1 MKTLEFKEPDADW
14 VDFVCHCRRGGSQY
28 KGYDLIIGG
37 VADDKVYEAVSMYFK
52 GLWDMETT
60 LDALRFYEVND
71 QYCFV
76 TQKAIDETLAFV
88 ASQSLG
94 SFLIERQ
101 EADIVAILAKK
112 TNATADEALLTYYE
126 SDLALKIE
134 QGELGI
140 QYLPAE
146 YLADE
151 VLKRKG
157 TPRIRQKKNP
167 SANPD
172 RK

>member
-1 MKTLEFKEPDADW
+1 MN
-14 VDFVCHCRRGGSQY
+14 
-28 KGYDLIIGG
+28 
-37 VADDKVYEAVSMYFK
+37 
-52 GLWDMETT
+52 
-60 LDALRFYEVND
+60 VNENT
-71 QYCFV
+71 V
-76 TQKAIDETLAFV
+76 KR
-88 ASQSLG
+88 LG

-101 EADIVAILAKK
+101 EADIVAVLARKM
-112 TNATADEALLTYYE
+112 NATADEALLTYYE
-126 SDLALKIE
+126 SDLDLKIE

-140 QYLPAE
+140 QYLSAE

-157 TPRIRQKKNP
+157 NPPHPPKKNP

>member
-1 MKTLEFKEPDADW
+1 MNVNENT
-14 VDFVCHCRRGGSQY
+14 VRN
-28 KGYDLIIGG
+28 
-37 VADDKVYEAVSMYFK
+37 
-52 GLWDMETT
+52 
-60 LDALRFYEVND
+60 LR
-71 QYCFV
+71 
-76 TQKAIDETLAFV
+76 
-88 ASQSLG
+88 

-101 EADIVAILAKK
+101 EADIVAILARKM
-112 TNATADEALLTYYE
+112 NATTDEALLTYYE

-157 TPRIRQKKNP
+157 NPPHSPEKRP

>member
-1 MKTLEFKEPDADW
+1 MN
-14 VDFVCHCRRGGSQY
+14 
-28 KGYDLIIGG
+28 
-37 VADDKVYEAVSMYFK
+37 
-52 GLWDMETT
+52 
-60 LDALRFYEVND
+60 VNED
-71 QYCFV
+71 TV
-76 TQKAIDETLAFV
+76 K
-88 ASQSLG
+88 SLG

-151 VLKRKG
+151 VLMRKG

>member
-1 MKTLEFKEPDADW
+1 MN
-14 VDFVCHCRRGGSQY
+14 
-28 KGYDLIIGG
+28 
-37 VADDKVYEAVSMYFK
+37 
-52 GLWDMETT
+52 
-60 LDALRFYEVND
+60 VNED
-71 QYCFV
+71 TV
-76 TQKAIDETLAFV
+76 K
-88 ASQSLG
+88 SLG

-151 VLKRKG
+151 VAQAEG
-157 TPRIRQKKNP
+157 NPPHSPKKEP
-167 SANPD
+167 LCQP
-172 RK
+172 

>member
-1 MKTLEFKEPDADW
+1 MN
-14 VDFVCHCRRGGSQY
+14 
-28 KGYDLIIGG
+28 
-37 VADDKVYEAVSMYFK
+37 
-52 GLWDMETT
+52 
-60 LDALRFYEVND
+60 VNENT
-71 QYCFV
+71 V
-76 TQKAIDETLAFV
+76 K
-88 ASQSLG
+88 SLG

-101 EADIVAILAKK
+101 EADIVAILARKM
-112 TNATADEALLTYYE
+112 NATADEALLTYYA

-140 QYLPAE
+140 QYLSAE

-157 TPRIRQKKNP
+157 NPPHSPKKNP

>member
-1 MKTLEFKEPDADW
+1 MN
-14 VDFVCHCRRGGSQY
+14 
-28 KGYDLIIGG
+28 
-37 VADDKVYEAVSMYFK
+37 
-52 GLWDMETT
+52 
-60 LDALRFYEVND
+60 VNENT
-71 QYCFV
+71 V
-76 TQKAIDETLAFV
+76 KR
-88 ASQSLG
+88 LG

-101 EADIVAILAKK
+101 EADIVAVLARKM
-112 TNATADEALLTYYE
+112 NATADEALLTYYE

-157 TPRIRQKKNP
+157 NPPHSPEKRP

>member
-1 MKTLEFKEPDADW
+1 MN
-14 VDFVCHCRRGGSQY
+14 
-28 KGYDLIIGG
+28 
-37 VADDKVYEAVSMYFK
+37 
-52 GLWDMETT
+52 
-60 LDALRFYEVND
+60 VNED
-71 QYCFV
+71 TV
-76 TQKAIDETLAFV
+76 K
-88 ASQSLG
+88 SLG

-151 VLKRKG
+151 VLKRMG

>member
-1 MKTLEFKEPDADW
+1 MN
-14 VDFVCHCRRGGSQY
+14 
-28 KGYDLIIGG
+28 
-37 VADDKVYEAVSMYFK
+37 
-52 GLWDMETT
+52 
-60 LDALRFYEVND
+60 VNENT
-71 QYCFV
+71 V
-76 TQKAIDETLAFV
+76 KR
-88 ASQSLG
+88 LG

-101 EADIVAILAKK
+101 EADIVAVLARKM
-112 TNATADEALLTYYE
+112 NATADEALLTYYE

-157 TPRIRQKKNP
+157 NPPHSPKKNS

>member
-1 MKTLEFKEPDADW
+1 MN
-14 VDFVCHCRRGGSQY
+14 
-28 KGYDLIIGG
+28 
-37 VADDKVYEAVSMYFK
+37 
-52 GLWDMETT
+52 
-60 LDALRFYEVND
+60 VNENT
-71 QYCFV
+71 V
-76 TQKAIDETLAFV
+76 KR
-88 ASQSLG
+88 LG

-101 EADIVAILAKK
+101 EADIVAVLARKM
-112 TNATADEALLTYYE
+112 NATADEALLTYYE

-140 QYLPAE
+140 QYLSAE

-157 TPRIRQKKNP
+157 NPPHSPKKNS

>member
-1 MKTLEFKEPDADW
+1 MN
-14 VDFVCHCRRGGSQY
+14 
-28 KGYDLIIGG
+28 
-37 VADDKVYEAVSMYFK
+37 
-52 GLWDMETT
+52 
-60 LDALRFYEVND
+60 VNENT
-71 QYCFV
+71 V
-76 TQKAIDETLAFV
+76 KR
-88 ASQSLG
+88 LG

-101 EADIVAILAKK
+101 EADIVAVLARKM
-112 TNATADEALLTYYE
+112 NATADEALLTYYE

-140 QYLPAE
+140 QYLSAE

-157 TPRIRQKKNP
+157 NPPHSPKKNP

>member
-1 MKTLEFKEPDADW
+1 MN
-14 VDFVCHCRRGGSQY
+14 
-28 KGYDLIIGG
+28 
-37 VADDKVYEAVSMYFK
+37 
-52 GLWDMETT
+52 
-60 LDALRFYEVND
+60 VNED
-71 QYCFV
+71 TV
-76 TQKAIDETLAFV
+76 K
-88 ASQSLG
+88 SLG

-101 EADIVAILAKK
+101 EADIVAILEKK
-112 TNATADEALLTYYE
+112 TTATADEALLTYYE

-157 TPRIRQKKNP
+157 TPPHSPKKNS

>member
-1 MKTLEFKEPDADW
+1 MN
-14 VDFVCHCRRGGSQY
+14 
-28 KGYDLIIGG
+28 
-37 VADDKVYEAVSMYFK
+37 
-52 GLWDMETT
+52 
-60 LDALRFYEVND
+60 VNED
-71 QYCFV
+71 TV
-76 TQKAIDETLAFV
+76 K
-88 ASQSLG
+88 SLG

-112 TNATADEALLTYYE
+112 MNATADEALLTYYE

-134 QGELGI
+134 QEELGI

>member
-1 MKTLEFKEPDADW
+1 MN
-14 VDFVCHCRRGGSQY
+14 
-28 KGYDLIIGG
+28 
-37 VADDKVYEAVSMYFK
+37 
-52 GLWDMETT
+52 
-60 LDALRFYEVND
+60 VNENT
-71 QYCFV
+71 V
-76 TQKAIDETLAFV
+76 KR
-88 ASQSLG
+88 LG

-101 EADIVAILAKK
+101 EADIVAVLARKM
-112 TNATADEALLTYYE
+112 NATADEALLTYYE
-126 SDLALKIE
+126 SALALKIE

-157 TPRIRQKKNP
+157 NPPHSPKKNS

>member
-1 MKTLEFKEPDADW
+1 MNVSEN
-14 VDFVCHCRRGGSQY
+14 
-28 KGYDLIIGG
+28 
-37 VADDKVYEAVSMYFK
+37 AVK
-52 GLWDMETT
+52 
-60 LDALRFYEVND
+60 
-71 QYCFV
+71 
-76 TQKAIDETLAFV
+76 
-88 ASQSLG
+88 SLG

-112 TNATADEALLTYYE
+112 MNATADEALLTYYE

-157 TPRIRQKKNP
+157 NPPHSPEKNP

>member
-1 MKTLEFKEPDADW
+1 MN
-14 VDFVCHCRRGGSQY
+14 
-28 KGYDLIIGG
+28 
-37 VADDKVYEAVSMYFK
+37 
-52 GLWDMETT
+52 
-60 LDALRFYEVND
+60 VNENT
-71 QYCFV
+71 V
-76 TQKAIDETLAFV
+76 KR
-88 ASQSLG
+88 LG

-101 EADIVAILAKK
+101 EADIVAVLARKM
-112 TNATADEALLTYYE
+112 NATADEALLTYYE

-140 QYLPAE
+140 QYLSAE

-157 TPRIRQKKNP
+157 NPPHPPKKNS

>member
-1 MKTLEFKEPDADW
+1 MNVNENT
-14 VDFVCHCRRGGSQY
+14 VRN
-28 KGYDLIIGG
+28 
-37 VADDKVYEAVSMYFK
+37 
-52 GLWDMETT
+52 
-60 LDALRFYEVND
+60 LR
-71 QYCFV
+71 
-76 TQKAIDETLAFV
+76 
-88 ASQSLG
+88 

-101 EADIVAILAKK
+101 EADIVAILARKM
-112 TNATADEALLTYYE
+112 NATTDEALLTYYA

-134 QGELGI
+134 QEELGI

-157 TPRIRQKKNP
+157 NPPHSPEKRP

>member
-1 MKTLEFKEPDADW
+1 MNATANPAKRVGRFLTPRHDAY
-14 VDFVCHCRRGGSQY
+14 S
-28 KGYDLIIGG
+28 
-37 VADDKVYEAVSMYFK
+37 VAV
-52 GLWDMETT
+52 
-60 LDALRFYEVND
+60 
-71 QYCFV
+71 
-76 TQKAIDETLAFV
+76 LA
-88 ASQSLG
+88 
-94 SFLIERQ
+94 R
-101 EADIVAILAKK
+101 KM
-112 TNATADEALLTYYE
+112 NATADEALLTYYE

-140 QYLPAE
+140 QYLSAE

-157 TPRIRQKKNP
+157 NPPHPPKKNP

>member
-1 MKTLEFKEPDADW
+1 MN
-14 VDFVCHCRRGGSQY
+14 
-28 KGYDLIIGG
+28 
-37 VADDKVYEAVSMYFK
+37 
-52 GLWDMETT
+52 
-60 LDALRFYEVND
+60 VNENT
-71 QYCFV
+71 V
-76 TQKAIDETLAFV
+76 KR
-88 ASQSLG
+88 LG

-101 EADIVAILAKK
+101 EADIVAVLARKM
-112 TNATADEALLTYYE
+112 NATADEALLTYYE

-134 QGELGI
+134 QEELGI

-157 TPRIRQKKNP
+157 NPPHSPEKRP

>member
-1 MKTLEFKEPDADW
+1 MNVNENT
-14 VDFVCHCRRGGSQY
+14 VRN
-28 KGYDLIIGG
+28 
-37 VADDKVYEAVSMYFK
+37 
-52 GLWDMETT
+52 
-60 LDALRFYEVND
+60 LR
-71 QYCFV
+71 
-76 TQKAIDETLAFV
+76 
-88 ASQSLG
+88 

-101 EADIVAILAKK
+101 EADIVAILARKM
-112 TNATADEALLTYYE
+112 NATTDEALLTYYA

-134 QGELGI
+134 QEELGI

>member
-1 MKTLEFKEPDADW
+1 MNVNENT
-14 VDFVCHCRRGGSQY
+14 VRN
-28 KGYDLIIGG
+28 
-37 VADDKVYEAVSMYFK
+37 
-52 GLWDMETT
+52 
-60 LDALRFYEVND
+60 LR
-71 QYCFV
+71 
-76 TQKAIDETLAFV
+76 
-88 ASQSLG
+88 

-101 EADIVAILAKK
+101 EADIVAILARKM
-112 TNATADEALLTYYE
+112 NATTDEALLTYYE

-157 TPRIRQKKNP
+157 NP
-167 SANPD
+167 PHSPEKRPSSNPD